1 MDVPGAAES
10 EDNIRHDP
18 EDQGTSDSRSSTP
31 NTHEQLN
38 ERSQLAQQS
47 GSDDNDDSSNHSGD
61 NHENSNDNEGNEE
74 EAEED
79 DEEEENGSDGEDEE
93 PRFKYANLTKKLG
106 SLYRNGDATSSLL
119 TAGDKMVCAPRVVYC
134 CEGSRELTSS
144 RLDNWNT

>member
-18 EDQGTSDSRSSTP
+18 EDQGTSDSRSSNP
-31 NTHEQLN
+31 HEQQN
-38 ERSQLAQQS
+38 ERSQLSQQS

-93 PRFKYANLTKKLG
+93 PRFKYANLTKNLG

-119 TAGDKMVCAPRVVYC
+119 TAGDKMVWQSNVYF
-134 CEGSRELTSS
+134 GFFQTS
-144 RLDNWNT
+144 LFGYN